1 VGRRSSGGQRRPWRA
16 TRAASLAL
24 LLAACAGELAAPG
37 EALRFLAPDV
47 PEAIVNEPYRA
58 PVHAVGGLRPYEF
71 RLEGGALPPGIELVG
86 GVLQGTPTEVGTY
99 EFTLVVS
106 DADLSSTF
114 QEFVLR
120 VVQPPPPALSFAPP
134 DTEVRGSVTLRAR
147 LGAARA
153 LQGLSTLVTWDAG
166 AFALVEDSV
175 RPSRDD
181 VALFTDVGPGRLQV
195 DLAALGGTVS
205 GEAELFRFELVPL
218 APPAVL
224 RLTSITEFASRR
236 GGGLVRETA
245 ELTEGGTP
253 RPRQP
258 AEPGEDEGLL

>member
-1 VGRRSSGGQRRPWRA
+1 MVLR
-16 TRAASLAL
+16 RAARTAWLAL
-24 LLAACAGELAAPG
+24 LLASCTGELGSQG
-37 EALRFLAPDV
+37 EALRFLAADV
-47 PEAIVNEPYRA
+47 PDAVVNEPYRA

-71 RLEGGALPPGIELVG
+71 RLEAGALPPGIELVG
-86 GVLQGTPTEVGTY
+86 AELRGTPTQVGAY
-99 EFTLVVS
+99 DFTLVVS

-114 QEFVLR
+114 QEFTLR
-120 VVQPPPPALSFAPP
+120 VVEPPPPSLSFAPP
-134 DTEVRGSVTLRAR
+134 ETELRGRVTLRAR

-195 DLAALGGTVS
+195 DLAALGGTLT
-205 GEAELFRFELVPL
+205 GDAELFRFELVPL

-224 RLTSITEFASRR
+224 RLTSATEFASRR
-236 GGGLVRETA
+236 GGAFVRETSS
-245 ELTEGGTP
+245 LTEGGRPPAPGP
-253 RPRQP
+253 RAP
-258 AEPGEDEGLL
+258 ADDGGLL